1 MSARRLA
8 AGTVVLAL
16 WLPGAARAQQGDAR
30 PAVGGGSFN
39 DAPLLPPG
47 HYTDSVRIGERVYYA
62 FTVKGGQRLHI
73 RAIVPGDGEHVPA
86 EFFAVDLWSPLRRR
100 SLGVA
105 EDLSG
110 QGDYVMYTDRQ
121 IDFRSGEVDTLAA
134 ARAGD
139 GAYTGPGAWYVS
151 FHLPSGEEKPTP
163 VEVPVDFEVAV
174 EGAPLPEPRPA
185 SVPRAAPT
193 AVPAAHDNRGGVWVP
208 GLLVAGLAGLLV
220 GLGLA
225 VAGRK
230 RSRADVG

>member
-1 MSARRLA
+1 MSPRRLA
-8 AGTVVLAL
+8 VGAVVLAV
-16 WLPGAARAQQGDAR
+16 WLPGAAQAQQRDAR

-39 DAPLLPPG
+39 DAPLLAPG

-73 RAIVPGDGEHVPA
+73 RAIVPGDGEHLPA
-86 EFFAVDLWSPLRRR
+86 EFFAVDVWSPLRAR

-110 QGDYVMYTDRQ
+110 QGDYVMYTDQQ
-121 IDFRSGEVDTLAA
+121 IDFRTDEVDTLAA
-134 ARAGD
+134 ARASD
-139 GAYTGPGAWYVS
+139 GAYAGPGAWYVS

-174 EGAPLPEPRPA
+174 EGTPLPEPRPA
-185 SVPRAAPT
+185 HARAAAT
-193 AVPAAHDNRGGVWVP
+193 VVPPAHDGGGVWVP

-220 GLGLA
+220 GLGL
-225 VAGRK
+225 VGAGRA
-230 RSRADVG
+230 RSRARVP